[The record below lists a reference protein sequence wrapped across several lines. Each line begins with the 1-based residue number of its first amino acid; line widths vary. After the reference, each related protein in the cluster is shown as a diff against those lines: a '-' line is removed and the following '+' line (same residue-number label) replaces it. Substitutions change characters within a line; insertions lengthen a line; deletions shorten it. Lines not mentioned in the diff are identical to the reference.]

1 MKKVLENLLNI
12 IDFIFYR
19 SYKNEIKKWAGVPKA
34 HAVIQ
39 VSFVFVLIVLNLTLI
54 TEIIFNIKIFRAIN
68 QNQTDAF
75 IIGII
80 AVLIACFVYFIY
92 FNNKRYLKILKKFDN
107 IEKEKRK
114 QNNLRSNLFIISSL
128 VLTVILIII
137 LAQNN

>member
-19 SYKNEIKKWAGVPKA
+19 SYKNEIKRWAGVPKV

-39 VSFVFVLIVLNLTLI
+39 VSFVFALIVLNLTLI

-80 AVLIACFVYFIY
+80 AGLIALFVYFIY
-92 FNNKRYLKILKKFDN
+92 FSNKRYLKILKKFDK

-114 QNNLRSNLFIISSL
+114 QNNLRANLFIISSL

-137 LAQNN
+137 LAQIN